1 MKYYKIIFSGI
12 ILPDH
17 DMVQVKNDIKRIL
30 KLTDENSD
38 IFFSGKPIVIK
49 KNLSLEQAH
58 TIKSALE
65 NKGLLI
71 NLEEYSELNERQ
83 SPIDMQPSST
93 HHRHNTSN
101 RTMQHRPASH
111 NNNVYL
117 GEEEAP
123 DFFNTSFEGRYGR
136 LNFMNA
142 TWAIYGM
149 TFLVVFLLS
158 LISSFINS
166 EMFLIITTIIVV
178 IAMQFFYMRAI
189 ALRFHDLNK
198 TGWLSLLAL
207 AAFIPLIGG
216 LFTLAFSIY
225 LMAAAGTIGDNDY
238 GDQPA
243 KGHIIGLILTCI
255 SPVAIIAILVAFAIP
270 AYQDYTNRT
279 YAAEGLALAT
289 GAKMAVEEYYRD
301 HKTYPSSNQQ
311 AGLPEAQLIRGQS
324 VSNIEITRN
333 GQITIQ
339 YNERLKYG
347 TIILSPHISANAFY
361 WQCNEGS
368 LPPRYRPSKCR

>member
-71 NLEEYSELNERQ
+71 NLEEYSEFNERQ

>member
-1 MKYYKIIFSGI
+1 
-12 ILPDH
+12 
-17 DMVQVKNDIKRIL
+17 
-30 KLTDENSD
+30 
-38 IFFSGKPIVIK
+38 
-49 KNLSLEQAH
+49 
-58 TIKSALE
+58 
-65 NKGLLI
+65 
-71 NLEEYSELNERQ
+71 
-83 SPIDMQPSST
+83 
-93 HHRHNTSN
+93 
-101 RTMQHRPASH
+101 MQHQPTSH
-111 NNNVYL
+111 HNNVYL
-117 GEEEAP
+117 GEESAP

-149 TFLVVFLLS
+149 TFLFVFILS
-158 LISSFINS
+158 LISNFLNS
-166 EMFLIITTIIVV
+166 EMFLLITAIIVV
-178 IAMQFFYMRAI
+178 IIMQFFYMRAI

-207 AAFIPLIGG
+207 AAFIPFVGG

-311 AGLPEAQLIRGQS
+311 ASLPEAQLIRGQS
-324 VSNIEITRN
+324 VSSIEINQN
-333 GQITIQ
+333 GKITIQ

-347 TIILSPHISANAFY
+347 TIIMTPHVSLNAFY

-368 LPPRYRPSKCR
+368 LPPKYRPSKCREFIQY